1 MGYTKSEYEKQFSG
15 KKTVPTRNITRP
27 FHTNKSVQALLKV
40 ISGTTPLFLE
50 PGVLNLV
57 PTNVSALTNR
67 MPEDF
72 FFRVDYL
79 TFECPNA
86 RVASNLVSCFQVVF
100 PDSPVFAL
108 SEYSNPHK
116 IYSRDGKPLTEAQ
129 RLFSKQCLFVSLGNV
144 STPDKLRLSVPGG
157 QSDKFMGAILG
168 GLLDVFFEPNW
179 YEGMSLTRLDSRLA
193 QKHMSFTNVLK
204 NYHSMVVRL
213 GFNPNVLLS
222 KDGCTL
228 KVCENSDIR
237 QWKVYSY
244 NSDFLPSHL
253 VDLPLEDWPLDF
265 EYDAHNVV
273 AEQTLKR
280 KKIQDLSMSEKL
292 FAKDPTVLSDLWS
305 YFESDFTY
313 LFDVVR
319 DLEAFQD
326 FFDWLDPV
334 KEEDELW
341 KNGLQLAMDN
351 RNGSLSAQDGSQS
364 VSRLINMEAYPY
376 FLAIVYLCFTKKPEP
391 TKDEIHVHL
400 NAADLLKCFGIQENA
415 RTLSHLRNKLSLVEQ
430 MSVETKTPGGKFNY
444 LPLVRER
451 VLDTHNSAMIIDK
464 TSVSLV
470 LSKKALRIIL
480 ANTTVVSGSIFSDFL
495 AAYNTEFEKRRG
507 FSSVGK
513 SRSRLPVYFYPMLL
527 SALSLQN
534 GSVNYT
540 GPMGNVA
547 HMRKFLNF
555 LFKFLNDNSYLAVP
569 AIESKSRGVTHKLK
583 ENTFKLPWKTK

>member
-1 MGYTKSEYEKQFSG
+1 MSYTKSEYEKQFYKSSPNRSS
-15 KKTVPTRNITRP
+15 KLSNQP
-27 FHTNKSVQALLKV
+27 FHTNKSVQSLIKVLSGMESIHLQPLCTKGHTMEVPALK
-40 ISGTTPLFLE
+40 S
-50 PGVLNLV
+50 
-57 PTNVSALTNR
+57 R

-72 FFRVDYL
+72 SFRIDYL
-79 TFECPNA
+79 TFECPDFT
-86 RVASNLVSCFQVVF
+86 VASRLLKCIQTWCPEVQPYALYEPTLTSHIVYTSEGKTLSEEQRLGLSN
-100 PDSPVFAL
+100 PVFIRAGHL
-108 SEYSNPHK
+108 HAP
-116 IYSRDGKPLTEAQ
+116 DGVLI
-129 RLFSKQCLFVSLGNV
+129 
-144 STPDKLRLSVPGG
+144 SVPGALAG
-157 QSDKFMGAILG
+157 NLVTSIQG
-168 GLLDVFFEPNW
+168 GLLDTVLLTETSAPEGLPW
-179 YEGMSLTRLDSRLA
+179 YNDLRLCRLDTRLA
-193 QKHMSFTNVLK
+193 QSEMCLHDVCANYDAMVTYLPYKPKATISKEGYTLHVCMDSNVR
-204 NYHSMVVRL
+204 Y
-213 GFNPNVLLS
+213 
-222 KDGCTL
+222 
-228 KVCENSDIR
+228 
-237 QWKVYSY
+237 WKVYSY
-244 NSDFLPSHL
+244 LHND
-253 VDLPLEDWPLDF
+253 
-265 EYDAHNVV
+265 YDPEAEAKVAHNVV
-273 AEQTLKR
+273 AEQTIKR
-280 KKIQDLSMSEKL
+280 NKLSDLEVSRKL
-292 FAKDPTVLSDLWS
+292 FISKDQNLLSDLWA
-305 YFESDFTY
+305 YFESDFTS
-313 LFDVVR
+313 LFGAVR
-319 DLEAFQD
+319 DLKAFQD

-351 RNGSLSAQDGSQS
+351 RNGCLSAQDGSQS
-364 VSRLINMEAYPY
+364 VSRLVNMEAYPY

-400 NAADLLKCFGIQENA
+400 NAADLLKCFGIQENTK
-415 RTLSHLRNKLSLVEQ
+415 TLSHLRNKLSLVEQ

-507 FSSVGK
+507 SSSVGK